1 MGFGSLEYCVQRSI
15 MLTPVQVV
23 AFMVVVRR
31 AFSEA
36 PVPVLRS
43 TNLCMATTLRLVA
56 KVMAPFRKYWSSI
69 YA

>member
-1 MGFGSLEYCVQRSI
+1 

-43 TNLCMATTLRLVA
+43 TNLRMATTIRLVA
-56 KVMAPFRKYWSSI
+56 KVMAPFIKYWSFI